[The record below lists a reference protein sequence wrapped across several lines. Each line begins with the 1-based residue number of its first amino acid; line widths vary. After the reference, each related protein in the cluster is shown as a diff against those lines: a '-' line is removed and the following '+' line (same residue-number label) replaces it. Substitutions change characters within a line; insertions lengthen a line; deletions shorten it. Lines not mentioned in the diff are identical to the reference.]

1 MFTDDNSFQ
10 SQNCSTSRQTFI
22 IESSISPTTFYTF
35 LYSIFNQIHDIAKIK
50 ILSDKLKSD
59 ISSKERILS
68 IFSITSIHR
77 NEGGK
82 KEIDS
87 IIDTKLFNDV
97 YQRSMGSLKKK
108 KKIQFSVKGRNI
120 DEGTLSSCRLVA

>member
-59 ISSKERILS
+59 ISSKESSFNLFDYINSSKWGRKKDRFYNRYETFQRRIP
-68 IFSITSIHR
+68 T
-77 NEGGK
+77 
-82 KEIDS
+82 
-87 IIDTKLFNDV
+87 FNGLV
-97 YQRSMGSLKKK
+97 KKK
-108 KKIQFSVKGRNI
+108 KENSV
-120 DEGTLSSCRLVA
+120 LSERKKHR

>member
-1 MFTDDNSFQ
+1 M
-10 SQNCSTSRQTFI
+10 R
-22 IESSISPTTFYTF
+22 
-35 LYSIFNQIHDIAKIK
+35 
-50 ILSDKLKSD
+50 
-59 ISSKERILS
+59 
-68 IFSITSIHR
+68 
-77 NEGGK
+77 GGK

-120 DEGTLSSCRLVA
+120 DEGTLSSCRLVAWKSRFSVNLVGENSIENVVVVSQVRYV

>member
-22 IESSISPTTFYTF
+22 IESSISPTIFYI

-50 ILSDKLKSD
+50 ILSDKLKRV
-59 ISSKERILS
+59 IFHRKKILS

-77 NEGGK
+77 NEGGEK
-82 KEIDS
+82 RDRFHNRYETFQRRIP
-87 IIDTKLFNDV
+87 TFNGLV
-97 YQRSMGSLKKK
+97 KKK
-108 KKIQFSVKGRNI
+108 KENSV
-120 DEGTLSSCRLVA
+120 LSERKKHR

>member
-10 SQNCSTSRQTFI
+10 SQNCSTSLQTFI

-50 ILSDKLKSD
+50 ILSDKLKRV
-59 ISSKERILS
+59 IFHRKKVLS

-77 NEGGK
+77 NEGGEK
-82 KEIDS
+82 RDRFHNRYETFQRRIP
-87 IIDTKLFNDV
+87 TFNGLV
-97 YQRSMGSLKKK
+97 KKK
-108 KKIQFSVKGRNI
+108 KENSV
-120 DEGTLSSCRLVA
+120 LSERKKHR

>member
-77 NEGGK
+77 NGGGK
-82 KEIDS
+82 KIDF

-108 KKIQFSVKGRNI
+108 RKFS
-120 DEGTLSSCRLVA
+120 SQ

>member
-50 ILSDKLKSD
+50 ILSDKLKRV
-59 ISSKERILS
+59 IFHRKKVLS

-77 NEGGK
+77 NEGGGK
-82 KEIDS
+82 KRS
-87 IIDTKLFNDV
+87 IP
-97 YQRSMGSLKKK
+97 
-108 KKIQFSVKGRNI
+108 
-120 DEGTLSSCRLVA
+120 

>member
-50 ILSDKLKSD
+50 ILSDKLK
-59 ISSKERILS
+59 RV
-68 IFSITSIHR
+68 IFHR
-77 NEGGK
+77 K
-82 KEIDS
+82 KEFFQSFRLHQFIEMGEEKRDRFHNRYETFQRR
-87 IIDTKLFNDV
+87 IPTFNGLV
-97 YQRSMGSLKKK
+97 KKK
-108 KKIQFSVKGRNI
+108 KENSV
-120 DEGTLSSCRLVA
+120 LSERKKHR

>member
-1 MFTDDNSFQ
+1 M
-10 SQNCSTSRQTFI
+10 R
-22 IESSISPTTFYTF
+22 
-35 LYSIFNQIHDIAKIK
+35 
-50 ILSDKLKSD
+50 
-59 ISSKERILS
+59 
-68 IFSITSIHR
+68 
-77 NEGGK
+77 GGK